1 MEVTVQLILD
11 GVTAVAESAVGL
23 REPIFV
29 RIVSHVCRRSG
40 QSSVRIRRR
49 RRRGDRKSRKSRKS
63 TVAAS
68 EAQRGPNGRKKN

>member
-49 RRRGDRKSRKSRKS
+49 RRRGDRKS
-63 TVAAS
+63 TVDAAR
-68 EAQRGPNGRKKN
+68 ER